1 MRKPAIERVEAE
13 HLRTDHPTFHI
24 GDTVDVGVRIVEGE
38 KERTQVFRGVVI
50 ARRGGGSAE
59 TFTVRRI
66 VAGEG
71 VERTF
76 PVHSPSIA
84 FLKPVRS
91 GKVHRAKLNYL
102 RDRVG
107 KATRLAEIRR
117 APAPAPEAP
126 AKPEPEPAD
135 EVPPE
140 AEAETPETDEAQG

>member
-1 MRKPAIERVEAE
+1 MRKPAIERVEADY
-13 HLRTDHPTFHI
+13 LRTDHPPIRI
-24 GDTVDVGVRIVEGE
+24 GDTVDVGVRIREGE

-50 ARRGGGSAE
+50 ARRGAGSAE

-76 PVHSPSIA
+76 PLHSPSIA

-91 GKVHRAKLNYL
+91 GKVRRAKLHYL
-102 RDRVG
+102 RERVG

-117 APAPAPEAP
+117 GAAPP
-126 AKPEPEPAD
+126 
-135 EVPPE
+135 
-140 AEAETPETDEAQG
+140 AEAEPQEPDTNEPAGDAEG

>member
-13 HLRTDHPTFHI
+13 HLRDDLPPFHI
-24 GDTVDVGVRIVEGE
+24 GDTMDVGVRIVEGE

-50 ARRGGGSAE
+50 ARRGTGAAE

-76 PVHSPSIA
+76 PLHAPSLA
-84 FLKPVRS
+84 FLNTVRA
-91 GKVHRAKLNYL
+91 GKVRRAKLHFL
-102 RDRVG
+102 RERVG

-117 APAPAPEAP
+117 KAVAEPNRADRPAPKAPAAETPAEEPPADEAP
-126 AKPEPEPAD
+126 ASE
-135 EVPPE
+135 
-140 AEAETPETDEAQG
+140 